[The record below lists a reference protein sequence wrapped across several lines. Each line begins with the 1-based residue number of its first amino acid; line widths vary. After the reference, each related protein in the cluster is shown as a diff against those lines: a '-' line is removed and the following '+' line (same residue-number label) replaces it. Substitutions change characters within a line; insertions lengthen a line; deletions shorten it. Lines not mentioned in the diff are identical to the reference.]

1 MDIDG
6 CRVFFACS
14 CGKPCENYDKI
25 RVATRGRLLLNI
37 IVMVYKRKFA
47 AMRERMA
54 KNKKMAGEK
63 YARLYSNKWN
73 AVGDE
78 ARDTFHEETK
88 RNDKCK
94 RKRAYIC
101 ARERWA

>member
-1 MDIDG
+1 
-6 CRVFFACS
+6 
-14 CGKPCENYDKI
+14 
-25 RVATRGRLLLNI
+25 
-37 IVMVYKRKFA
+37 MV
-47 AMRERMA
+47 

>member
-1 MDIDG
+1 MG
-6 CRVFFACS
+6 
-14 CGKPCENYDKI
+14 
-25 RVATRGRLLLNI
+25 
-37 IVMVYKRKFA
+37 YKRKFE
-47 AMRERMA
+47 AMRDRMA

-78 ARDTFHEETK
+78 ARDTFHEETR

>member
-1 MDIDG
+1 MD
-6 CRVFFACS
+6 
-14 CGKPCENYDKI
+14 
-25 RVATRGRLLLNI
+25 
-37 IVMVYKRKFA
+37 
-47 AMRERMA
+47 

-63 YARLYSNKWN
+63 YARLYSNKWD

-78 ARDTFHEETK
+78 ARDTFHDET
-88 RNDKCK
+88 RRDNKCK

>member
-1 MDIDG
+1 MG
-6 CRVFFACS
+6 FKA
-14 CGKPCENYDKI
+14 
-25 RVATRGRLLLNI
+25 
-37 IVMVYKRKFA
+37 KFA
-47 AMRERMA
+47 AMRECMV

-78 ARDTFHEETK
+78 AHDIFHEETK